1 MNKIFKWIGIV
12 LGSLIG
18 LLLAL
23 VVVFLILGNMRLN
36 KSYDFPADNVVI
48 PTDEA
53 SLERGRHITETSC
66 ASCHGADLGGVDG
79 WFKMEGV
86 GEIDSANLTTG
97 LGGVGSVYTSDADY
111 VRAIRHGIGADGK
124 PIFMPA
130 VLVYQRMSDEDL
142 GAVIA
147 YLKVAPSVNHETKGL
162 FDVMGKIMLGAG
174 MFGNLPVEEV
184 SHTSNVTAPAASV
197 TVEYGEYLATLGD
210 CSSCHGAD
218 YAGGAYPDPAITLPV
233 PNITPA
239 GNIGAWTEEE
249 FIATMRTG
257 VTPEGKPLVPTLM
270 PFRAIGKMSYEELKA
285 VYLFLTSLPAV
296 EK

>member
-1 MNKIFKWIGIV
+1 MKTIFKWIGIV

-23 VVVFLILGNMRLN
+23 AVVFLILGNMRLN
-36 KSYDFPADNVVI
+36 KSYDFLADNVLI

-53 SLERGRHITETSC
+53 SLERGKHIAETTC
-66 ASCHGADLGGVDG
+66 AACHGEDLGGLNG
-79 WFKMEGV
+79 WFKMEGI
-86 GEIDSANLTTG
+86 GEIDSSNLTTG
-97 LGGVGSVYTSDADY
+97 SGGVGSVYTSDEDY
-111 VRAIRHGIGADGK
+111 VRAIRHGIDADGK

-130 VLVYQRMSDEDL
+130 VLVYQTMSDEDM

-147 YLKVAPSVNHETKGL
+147 YLKAAPPVDRVTEGS
-162 FDVMGKIMLGAG
+162 FDLMGRIMLGAG
-174 MFGNLPVEEV
+174 LFGNLPVEEV
-184 SHTSNVTAPAASV
+184 SHASNVTAPEVSV

-218 YAGGAYPDPAITLPV
+218 YAGGAFPDPAITLPV

-239 GNIGAWTEEE
+239 GNLGSWAKEE

-257 VTPEGKPLVPTLM
+257 ITPEGKPLAPTFM
-270 PFRAIGKMSYEELKA
+270 PFGAIGKMSDEELKA
-285 VYLFLTSLPAV
+285 VYLFLASLPAV

>member
-1 MNKIFKWIGIV
+1 MKTTFKWIGIV

-23 VVVFLILGNMRLN
+23 AVVFLILGNMRLN

-53 SLERGRHITETSC
+53 SLERGRHIAETTC
-66 ASCHGADLGGVDG
+66 AQCHGADLGGVDG

-97 LGGVGSVYTSDADY
+97 SGGVGSVYTSDADY
-111 VRAIRHGIGADGK
+111 VWAIRHGIGTDGK
-124 PIFMPA
+124 PTFMPA
-130 VLVYQRMSDEDL
+130 VLAYQTMSDEDL

-147 YLKVAPSVNHETKGL
+147 YLKAAPPVDRATEGS
-162 FDVMGKIMLGAG
+162 FDVMGKIMIGAG
-174 MFGNLPVEEV
+174 LFGDLPVEAA
-184 SHTSNVTAPAASV
+184 SHATNVTAPAASM
-197 TVEYGEYLATLGD
+197 TVEYGEYLTALGD

-218 YAGGAYPDPAITLPV
+218 YAGGAFPDPAITLPV

-239 GNIGAWTEEE
+239 GNIGVWTEQE
-249 FIATMRTG
+249 FIAAMRTG
-257 VTPEGKPLVPTLM
+257 VTPEGKSLVPTLM
-270 PFRAIGKMSYEELKA
+270 PFGAIGKMSDEELKA

>member
-1 MNKIFKWIGIV
+1 MKTTFKWIGIM

-23 VVVFLILGNMRLN
+23 ALVFLILGNMRLN
-36 KSYDFPADNVVI
+36 KSYEFPADNVTI
-48 PTDEA
+48 PTDET
-53 SLERGRHITETSC
+53 SIERGRHIAETTC
-66 ASCHGADLGGVDG
+66 AQCHGKDLGGVDG
-79 WFKMEGV
+79 WFKMEGIAD
-86 GEIDSANLTTG
+86 IDTSNLTTG
-97 LGGVGSVYTSDADY
+97 SGGVGSVYTSDADY
-111 VRAIRHGIGADGK
+111 VWVIRHGIGTDGK
-124 PIFMPA
+124 PTFMPA
-130 VLVYQRMSDEDL
+130 VLAYQNMSDEDP

-147 YLKVAPSVNHETKGL
+147 YLRDASPVDRATEGA

-184 SHTSNVTAPAASV
+184 SHAAHVTAPAASV

-210 CSSCHGAD
+210 CSSCHGVD
-218 YAGGAYPDPAITLPV
+218 YAGGAFPDPAITLPV

-239 GNIGAWTEEE
+239 GNIGAWTEDE
-249 FIATMRTG
+249 FITAMRTG

-270 PFRAIGKMSYEELKA
+270 PFGAIGKMTDEELKA
-285 VYLFLTSLPAV
+285 VYLFLKSQPMV